1 MKKMDLMRNLQYPFS
16 VTGATLPVN
25 QISDQGLPTMKLAI
39 QIFALSVAVA
49 GVAAAS
55 VSPKT
60 ASAMANHLSAT
71 ASMPAPC
78 CGPHMYCPAGVR

>member
-1 MKKMDLMRNLQYPFS
+1 
-16 VTGATLPVN
+16 
-25 QISDQGLPTMKLAI
+25 MKLAI

-49 GVAAAS
+49 GVTAAS

-60 ASAMANHLSAT
+60 TSAMANHLSAT

-78 CGPHMYCPAGVR
+78 CGPHMACPAGVK